1 MRFRTWLTIAL
12 LTLVACGDGLPVS
25 TRFVLTL
32 RAARARWEG
41 SGIGSYE
48 MTVRRVCFCGFVDP
62 VRIKVENGV
71 VVSRTVAST
80 GQPLPATYADLY
92 PDVPGL
98 FAIVEQAAT
107 DADDFDTT
115 FDATY
120 GFPAEISIDWERGM
134 ADDEVAY
141 RTEAFTILV
150 GFGAVRSR

>member
-1 MRFRTWLTIAL
+1 MRFRTSLTIAL
-12 LTLVACGDGLPVS
+12 LALVACGDGLPVS

-32 RAARARWEG
+32 RAARARWER
-41 SGIGSYE
+41 SGIDSYE
-48 MTVRRVCFCGFVDP
+48 ITVRRVCYCAFVDP

-80 GQPLPATYADLY
+80 GEPLPARYADLY

-107 DADDFDTT
+107 DADDLDTT

-120 GFPAEISIDWERGM
+120 GFPAAIDIDWEEN
-134 ADDEVAY
+134 AVDDEVSY
-141 RTEAFTILV
+141 RTETFTITP
-150 GFGAVRSR
+150 